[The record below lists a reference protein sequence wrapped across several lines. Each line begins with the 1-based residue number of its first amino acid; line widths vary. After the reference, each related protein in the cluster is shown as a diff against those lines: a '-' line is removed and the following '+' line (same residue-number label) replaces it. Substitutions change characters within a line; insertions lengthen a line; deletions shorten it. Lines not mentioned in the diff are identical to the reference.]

1 MPGRAVW
8 RPRWYAWSLLGAAA
22 LAVVYRVDPT
32 RLRGHWTLITP
43 LFVLAGVLALR
54 RLWQMPPAAAMCAA
68 LALTIFSGAWQQI
81 GVGGLPFDRLL
92 LAIVLLQ
99 LFLLAPGVARI
110 PRPQIR
116 AVHLLMAL
124 AAIYATGSALAAG
137 TLGGETGLLSLID
150 LFGLAPYLMF
160 LLAPTIFAGRRERR
174 MLLATLVC
182 VGLYLGLT
190 AIFESLGPHALVFP
204 RYILHV
210 DAATPGERAGGPF
223 QSSLAEGFA
232 TFSCAVA
239 ALIACVQWRAEGRR
253 RLAVLAGTS
262 VAVSLFGA
270 FVTLER
276 GVWIAAVAGGVCT
289 ALASRAGRRWVL
301 PGLVG
306 CALVIGG
313 ALALSPSLSRKT
325 SNRASSQIS
334 VWDRENQ
341 TYAGLRMLAARPLF
355 GFGWE
360 RYRSDSFDY
369 FRQGADFPMYGY
381 KPSNAVQ
388 GEKTLPLH
396 DTYLA
401 YAVELGIVGAL
412 LWLAALLW
420 GVGEAIC
427 SPADG
432 ELRRWKL
439 GLLAIAVFFL
449 VVAVFN
455 PSQAPFS
462 VLLLW
467 LWAGVAKGSPSLSE
481 QARRAASRGEAGVH
495 AYAPLSTEWARPA

>member
-1 MPGRAVW
+1 MARRAVW
-8 RPRWYAWSLLGAAA
+8 RPPWFAWSLLGLLA
-22 LAVVYRVDPT
+22 LLVIDRTDAS
-32 RLRGHWTLITP
+32 RLDGRWALITP
-43 LFVLAGVLALR
+43 VLVLVGVLALR
-54 RLWQMPPAAAMCAA
+54 RLWQLPPAATMCAA
-68 LALTIFSGAWQQI
+68 LALTIFSGAWAQI

-110 PRPQIR
+110 PRVQVR
-116 AVHLLMAL
+116 AVHLLMAFV
-124 AAIYATGSALAAG
+124 AIYATVSALAAG
-137 TLGGETGLLSLID
+137 TLGSETGLLSLID
-150 LFGLAPYLMF
+150 LFGLAPYLIF
-160 LLAPTIFAGRRERR
+160 LLAPAIFAGRRERR
-174 MLLATLVC
+174 MLLATLVG
-182 VGLYLGLT
+182 VGFYLGLT

-204 RYILHV
+204 RYILHA

-239 ALIACVQWRAEGRR
+239 ALIAFVQWREEGRR
-253 RLAVLAGTS
+253 RLAALGATA

-276 GVWIAAVAGGVCT
+276 GVWIAALAAGVVV
-289 ALASRAGRRWVL
+289 ALATRSGRRWLL
-301 PGLVG
+301 PGLLC
-306 CALVIGG
+306 CAIVIGG
-313 ALALSPSLSRKT
+313 ALLVSPSLSRKT
-325 SNRASSQIS
+325 SNRATSQIS

-341 TYAGLRMLAARPLF
+341 TYAGLRMIAARPLF

-360 RYRSDSFDY
+360 RYRSDSFEY
-369 FRQGADFPMYGY
+369 FRQGADYPMYGY

-412 LWLAALLW
+412 LWLAALVW
-420 GVGEAIC
+420 GVGQAVAT
-427 SPADG
+427 PATG
-432 ELRRWKL
+432 ELRQWKL
-439 GLLAIAVFFL
+439 GLLAIGVFFF
-449 VVAVFN
+449 VVAIFN

-467 LWAGVAKGSPSLSE
+467 LWAGVAQGGPSLAE
-481 QARRAASRGEAGVH
+481 QARRSRSRAG
-495 AYAPLSTEWARPA
+495 AERRMPAPLSTEWA